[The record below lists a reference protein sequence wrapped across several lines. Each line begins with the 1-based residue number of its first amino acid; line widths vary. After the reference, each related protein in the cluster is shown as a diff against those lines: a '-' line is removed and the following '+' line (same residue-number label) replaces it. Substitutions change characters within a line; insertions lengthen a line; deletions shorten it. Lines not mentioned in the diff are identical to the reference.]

1 MMYITTYPLT
11 QRINPMRKLLL
22 TTAAVAAAIGVAGCS
37 KKPAQE
43 STLATQTA
51 AELDSAIQAAAEIDS
66 AETDSVTGTLTDR
79 RDGKKYRTAV
89 IGGKRWMA
97 ENLNYH
103 TERSGCYKKVD
114 SNCDKYGRLYA
125 WDAAMTACP
134 AGYHLASDKARYV
147 VKSIDTSRVWEG
159 TGKKLKAK
167 SGWIDFCRVDGHES
181 CKSGNGTDE
190 YGFSALPGG
199 CTHFNCKIGEDGF
212 WWTSSP
218 GRYRIIFNRSDY
230 FYDGDNSE
238 LGYSVRC
245 VADTP

>member
-1 MMYITTYPLT
+1 L
-11 QRINPMRKLLL
+11 
-22 TTAAVAAAIGVAGCS
+22 AGCS

-43 STLATQTA
+43 STPATQAAEIDSATQT
-51 AELDSAIQAAAEIDS
+51 AAEIDS

-97 ENLNYH
+97 ENLNYQ
-103 TERSGCYKKVD
+103 TDRSGCYKKVD

-125 WDAAMTACP
+125 WDAAKKACP
-134 AGYHLASDKARYV
+134 SGYHLASDKDWDDLVATVGGKARYV
-147 VKSIDTSRVWEG
+147 VKGIDTSRVWEG

-167 SGWIDFCRVDGHES
+167 SGWNDFCRVDGRED
-181 CKSGNGTDE
+181 CKNGNGTDDF
-190 YGFSALPGG
+190 GFSALPGG

-230 FYDGDNSE
+230 FYDDGNSE